1 MASIDKK
8 IDNYL
13 SKMIAE
19 QINYLYRFIYR
30 QLDKNKLINK
40 DIKEYSLT
48 KQYESMFTS
57 YIVMSA
63 VKNVTDKG
71 AETDYTR
78 FTKDWL
84 DDVNNFESASI
95 QEVVKKIIEEK
106 KDELEKELLKK
117 LLKEIEVN

>member
-106 KDELEKELLKK
+106 KYELEKELLKK